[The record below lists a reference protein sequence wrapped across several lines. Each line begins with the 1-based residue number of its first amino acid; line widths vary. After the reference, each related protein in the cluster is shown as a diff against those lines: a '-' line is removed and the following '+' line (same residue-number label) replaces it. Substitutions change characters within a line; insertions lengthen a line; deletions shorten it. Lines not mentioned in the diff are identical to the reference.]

1 MYVLRRAIARVDL
14 GTLSRKLIGI
24 NQQGVDSAII
34 SCRDCVP
41 AVTVI
46 GDGLMAALFE
56 PGHQVDDF
64 VIDACIHTGGMAR
77 IYSVHYADPAQ
88 RSDFPLV
95 MKVPRMTA
103 ADGAENLV
111 GFEVERQI
119 LAAARGPHV
128 PRLVA
133 AGDIALPYLVMEYV
147 RGATLQDWLDAHP
160 RRDAVEIA
168 RIGAL
173 VASAVHSLHEHEV
186 CHLDLKPANVLMR
199 EGGSAVL
206 LDFGLSWHARTLDL
220 LADGQHVT
228 VGSYPWIAPE
238 QVVGLR
244 GDPRSDLFAIGVI
257 LYEMCTGE
265 LPFGNPQTR
274 GGLRQR
280 FWMLPRPPRQINADV
295 PDWLQEII
303 LRCLEPKAEKR
314 HASAALLAFDL
325 SQPDQVKVTQ
335 RGRATR
341 GIGFSRQCLRW
352 MRRRAIYQ
360 PSPMPARNASQMPIV
375 MVAVP
380 HHDATE
386 ATLQALRQAVRRGLG
401 NRPGARLACMTVVSP
416 GAAAAGDENRPTA
429 VELHQQMLA
438 FLREWAGK
446 IDLGDHVV
454 SYHVLESG
462 DVAQALLAFAEANHV
477 NLIIMGAATHGL
489 QLQRFVATVPIKVAM
504 HAPCTVMLVK
514 S

>member
-1 MYVLRRAIARVDL
+1 M
-14 GTLSRKLIGI
+14 
-24 NQQGVDSAII
+24 
-34 SCRDCVP
+34 
-41 AVTVI
+41 AV
-46 GDGLMAALFE
+46 LFE

-64 VIDACIHTGGMAR
+64 IIDACIHTGGMAR
-77 IYSVHYADPAQ
+77 IYGVHYADAAHQ
-88 RSDFPLV
+88 ADFPLV
-95 MKVPRMTA
+95 MKVPRMTG

-147 RGATLQDWLDAHP
+147 RGATLQDWLDAAP
-160 RRDAVEIA
+160 RRDALDIA

-173 VASAVHSLHEHEV
+173 VAGAVHSLHEREV

-199 EGGSAVL
+199 EDDGAVL
-206 LDFGLSWHARTLDL
+206 LDFGLSWHARTPDL
-220 LADGQHVT
+220 LADGLHVT
-228 VGSYPWIAPE
+228 VGSYAWIAPE
-238 QVVGLR
+238 QIVGVR

-280 FWMLPRPPRQINADV
+280 FWMEPRPPRQINPDV
-295 PDWLQEII
+295 PEWLQEII
-303 LRCLEPKAEKR
+303 LRCLEPKADKR

-325 SQPDQVKVTQ
+325 THPDQVKVTP

-341 GIGFSRQCLRW
+341 GIGFWRQCLRW
-352 MRRRAIYQ
+352 MRRRATYQ
-360 PSPMPARNASQMPIV
+360 PSPVPARYAPQMPIV

-380 HHDATE
+380 HHDVTE

-401 NRPGARLACMTVVSP
+401 NRPGARLACMTVVSSA
-416 GAAAAGDENRPTA
+416 GATSDEGRPSE
-429 VELHQQMLA
+429 VELHQSMLA
-438 FLREWAGK
+438 YLRQWASK
-446 IDLGDHVV
+446 VDLGDHVV

-462 DVAQALLAFAEANHV
+462 DVSQALLAFAEANHV

-489 QLQRFVATVPIKVAM
+489 QMQRFVTTVPIKVAM

-514 S
+514 A

>member
-1 MYVLRRAIARVDL
+1 
-14 GTLSRKLIGI
+14 
-24 NQQGVDSAII
+24 
-34 SCRDCVP
+34 
-41 AVTVI
+41 
-46 GDGLMAALFE
+46 MAAQFE

-64 VIDACIHTGGMAR
+64 VIDTCLHSGGMAR
-77 IYSVHYADPAQ
+77 IYGVHHVDPAQ

-95 MKVPRMTA
+95 MKIPRMTA

-147 RGATLQDWLDAHP
+147 RGATLQDWLDAAP
-160 RRDAVEIA
+160 RRDMAEIA
-168 RIGAL
+168 RVGAL

-199 EGGSAVL
+199 EGGGAVL
-206 LDFGLSWHARTLDL
+206 LDFGLSWHARTPDL

-238 QVVGLR
+238 QIVGVR

-280 FWMLPRPPRQINADV
+280 FWMLPRPPRQINPQV
-295 PDWLQEII
+295 PDWLQEIV

-325 SQPDQVKVTQ
+325 SHADQVKLTR
-335 RGRATR
+335 RGAAARS
-341 GIGFSRQCLRW
+341 IGFWRQCLRW
-352 MRRRAIYQ
+352 MRRRVYQ
-360 PSPMPARNASQMPIV
+360 PSALSARNAPQMPIV

-401 NRPGARLACMTVVSP
+401 NRPGARLACMTVVSS
-416 GAAAAGDENRPTA
+416 AVAGGSDENRPSE

-438 FLREWAGK
+438 YLRQWAGK
-446 IDLGDHVV
+446 VEIGDHVV

-462 DVAQALLAFAEANHV
+462 DVAQTLLAFAEANHV

-489 QLQRFVATVPIKVAM
+489 QMQRFVATVPAKVAM

-514 S
+514 ATA

>member
-1 MYVLRRAIARVDL
+1 
-14 GTLSRKLIGI
+14 
-24 NQQGVDSAII
+24 
-34 SCRDCVP
+34 
-41 AVTVI
+41 
-46 GDGLMAALFE
+46 MAALFE

-160 RRDAVEIA
+160 RRDVVEIA

-206 LDFGLSWHARTLDL
+206 LDFGLSWHAHTPDL

-228 VGSYPWIAPE
+228 VGSYPWIAPN
-238 QVVGLR
+238 
-244 GDPRSDLFAIGVI
+244 RSSAHAAIRAATFRDRVI
-257 LYEMCTGE
+257 LYEMCTG
-265 LPFGNPQTR
+265 T
-274 GGLRQR
+274 
-280 FWMLPRPPRQINADV
+280 
-295 PDWLQEII
+295 
-303 LRCLEPKAEKR
+303 
-314 HASAALLAFDL
+314 
-325 SQPDQVKVTQ
+325 
-335 RGRATR
+335 
-341 GIGFSRQCLRW
+341 
-352 MRRRAIYQ
+352 
-360 PSPMPARNASQMPIV
+360 
-375 MVAVP
+375 
-380 HHDATE
+380 
-386 ATLQALRQAVRRGLG
+386 AVRQS
-401 NRPGARLACMTVVSP
+401 AD
-416 GAAAAGDENRPTA
+416 AADCASVG
-429 VELHQQMLA
+429 
-438 FLREWAGK
+438 
-446 IDLGDHVV
+446 
-454 SYHVLESG
+454 
-462 DVAQALLAFAEANHV
+462 
-477 NLIIMGAATHGL
+477 
-489 QLQRFVATVPIKVAM
+489 
-504 HAPCTVMLVK
+504 C
-514 S
+514 